1 MSNRR
6 SMFTIAARVVVAL
19 MIIAVGVDASPARA
33 GVIENFASTSLGG
46 GSRWDAAP
54 RTVVLSGEN
63 LERSL
68 DGGLR
73 FSLQGGS
80 YQSFRDKFSWAGGA
94 APNVADFT
102 AAVNQAFNCWTAVDP
117 ATGLGT
123 SLYFVPDLS
132 TPVVGKNDG
141 AGGWDPRGA
150 EIDL

>member
-54 RTVVLSGEN
+54 RTVFLSGEN

-73 FSLQGGS
+73 FSMQGGS
-80 YQSFRDKFSWAGGA
+80 YNSFRDNFSWAGA
-94 APNVADFT
+94 TPSVADFT
-102 AAVNQAFNCWTAVDP
+102 AAVNQAFSCWTVTDP
-117 ATGLGT
+117 VTKLGT
-123 SLYFVPDLS
+123 SLYFVPD
-132 TPVVGKNDG
+132 
-141 AGGWDPRGA
+141 
-150 EIDL
+150 